1 MNTCSIIDSTDL
13 HRIER
18 SNYVSRR
25 ALLLLA
31 ALLSTASSASA
42 QAPDLE
48 IKSIKVPSGN
58 EYTLF
63 YQGPLAASFEIKRPD
78 KSDNAVKLCIPC
90 AFTSYVGS
98 IDGVYIHDGKLHHRH
113 FVADNFGGAAII
125 QNGTISLMPTNK
137 GKALTPKFL
146 DELAKKKASFF
157 QQFLVVEHGQ
167 AAHFKDKTLFQ
178 RRAIA
183 KLKDGKTALF
193 ESKTA
198 ITLNSFGQDL
208 KNAGAVDAL
217 YTDMGAYDE
226 GWYRETEKS
235 VKPMGLDRSLTNKQ
249 TNWLTFRKRAD

>member
-1 MNTCSIIDSTDL
+1 L
-13 HRIER
+13 F
-18 SNYVSRR
+18 RR
-25 ALLLLA
+25 TLLILA
-31 ALLSTASSASA
+31 ALFSMSLPAPAQSA
-42 QAPDLE
+42 DLE

-78 KSDNAVKLCIPC
+78 KTDNSIKLCIPC

-113 FVADNFGGAAII
+113 FVADSFGGGAII
-125 QNGTISLMPTNK
+125 QNGSISLMPTNK
-137 GKALTPKFL
+137 GKALTAKFL
-146 DELAKKKASFF
+146 EDLTKKKASFF

-193 ESKTA
+193 ESKTP
-198 ITLNSFGQDL
+198 ITLTAFGQDL
-208 KNAGAVDAL
+208 KNAGAIDAL

-226 GWYRETEKS
+226 GWYRESDKN
-235 VKPMGLDRSLTNKQ
+235 VKPMGLDRSLTAKQ
-249 TNWLTFRKRAD
+249 TNWLTFRKRAQ

>member
-1 MNTCSIIDSTDL
+1 MFK
-13 HRIER
+13 
-18 SNYVSRR
+18 R
-25 ALLLLA
+25 ASLLLA
-31 ALLSTASSASA
+31 ALFSTSLGVCA
-42 QAPDLE
+42 QTSDLE

-63 YQGPLAASFEIKRPD
+63 YQGPLAATFEIKRPD
-78 KSDNAVKLCIPC
+78 KTDNAIKLCIPC

-125 QNGTISLMPTNK
+125 QNGAISLMPTNK

-146 DELAKKKASFF
+146 EDLAKKRASFF

-167 AAHFKDKTLFQ
+167 AARFKDKTLFQ

-198 ITLNSFGQDL
+198 ITLTAFGEDL

-226 GWYRETEKS
+226 GWYRENGTTVKS
-235 VKPMGLDRSLTNKQ
+235 IGLDRSLTAKQ
-249 TNWLTFRKRAD
+249 TNWLTFRRRAEER